1 MKSAGEDAP
10 ELGAAELAQLIDH
23 TLLRPEAG
31 EADIRRL
38 CAEARACGFHSVC
51 VNPVHAGLA
60 ARELSGTAISVCAV
74 VGFPFG
80 ATPSAIKAAEAEAVL
95 AEGAREL
102 DMVID
107 LGALKDGRFA
117 RVSADIALVRRVA
130 QGALLKVI
138 LETGLLTD
146 EEKTIACEL
155 AIGAGADFVKT
166 STGFIAGGATVADVR
181 LLRRVVGPDFGVKAS
196 GGIRSRADALALI
209 AAGANRLGTSS
220 SLAILGVRS

>member
-60 ARELSGTAISVCAV
+60 VRELSGTTISVCAV

-80 ATPSAIKAAEAEAVL
+80 ATPSAIKAAEAEAAL

-117 RVSADIALVRRVA
+117 RVSADIAFVRRVA
-130 QGALLKVI
+130 RGALLKVI

-146 EEKTIACEL
+146 EEKSIACEL

>member
-1 MKSAGEDAP
+1 VKSAGEDAP